1 MIQIIETTDIRRIQ
15 QLASR
20 CYMDAY
26 KEIHSE
32 EQNRFSFNEMYSTSS
47 LRHQFE
53 ELHSRF
59 FILHDGDRDQGYM
72 AIYPIE
78 TAQWMLDKL
87 YLTPSSK
94 GMGYGRMLVEHA
106 IQLIRE
112 AERTPFEVVLN
123 VNRRNE
129 AVAFYQHLGF
139 EITGSWDRTI
149 ADGRWIMDGYEMRL
163 TKQIAEPR

>member
-1 MIQIIETTDIRRIQ
+1 MIQIVETTDIGRIQ
-15 QLASR
+15 QLAGI

-32 EQNRFSFNEMYSTSS
+32 EQNRFSFNEMYSTPS

-53 ELHSRF
+53 EQHSRF
-59 FILHDGDRDQGYM
+59 FILRDGDGDQGYI
-72 AIYPIE
+72 AIYPI
-78 TAQWMLDKL
+78 AAVQWMLDKL
-87 YLTPSSK
+87 YLMPSSK
-94 GMGYGRMLVEHA
+94 GMGYGRLLVEHA

-112 AERTPFEVVLN
+112 TEGMPFEMVLN

-139 EITGSWDRTI
+139 EIAGSWDRTI
-149 ADGRWIMDGYEMRL
+149 ADGRWIMDGYEMRR
-163 TKQIAEPR
+163 TFP